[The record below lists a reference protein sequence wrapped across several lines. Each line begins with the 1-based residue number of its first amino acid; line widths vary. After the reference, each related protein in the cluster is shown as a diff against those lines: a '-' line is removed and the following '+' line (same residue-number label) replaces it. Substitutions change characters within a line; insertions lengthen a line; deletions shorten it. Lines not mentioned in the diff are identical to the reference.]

1 MDEENTYMDVVSI
14 VINNI
19 RRDMSCDSSKQYIP
33 LNQILAKYN
42 KHNLSLC
49 HIFMNAIISL
59 IIQDQENYWTL
70 HKRSVATKLTFSINN
85 TNIEITIISNQNNQI
100 DEAISML
107 SITYYNGVDT
117 INIVNNTTDSRIF
130 TENNINFIMIEK
142 NTQFSKVLYNIHENH
157 IHSFTQFIYD
167 VFRLDQPSAT
177 SVTTVTTVT
186 IKTIPEFSML
196 FTNYIKHVQKYRQ

>member
-19 RRDMSCDSSKQYIP
+19 RRDMSRDSSKQYIP
-33 LNQILAKYN
+33 LNQILSKY
-42 KHNLSLC
+42 NLSLC

-59 IIQDQENYWTL
+59 IIQDQENYCTL
-70 HKRSVATKLTFSINN
+70 HKRSVVTKLTFSINN

-100 DEAISML
+100 DKAISML

-130 TENNINFIMIEK
+130 TDINFIIIEK

-177 SVTTVTTVT
+177 TAT
-186 IKTIPEFSML
+186 ITTIPEFSML

>member
-1 MDEENTYMDVVSI
+1 
-14 VINNI
+14 
-19 RRDMSCDSSKQYIP
+19 
-33 LNQILAKYN
+33 
-42 KHNLSLC
+42 
-49 HIFMNAIISL
+49 MNAIISL
-59 IIQDQENYWTL
+59 IIQDQENYCTL
-70 HKRSVATKLTFSINN
+70 HKRSVVTKLTFSINN

-100 DEAISML
+100 DKAISML

-130 TENNINFIMIEK
+130 TDINFIIIEK

-177 SVTTVTTVT
+177 TAT
-186 IKTIPEFSML
+186 ITTIPEFSML